1 MLKKIFVEGVF
12 TNNAFAVQLL
22 GLCPLLAVS
31 YNIENAI
38 GLAIASSFVLIVSSI
53 VIASLRNVIS
63 SNIRLPCFM
72 LVIGSMAT
80 VVTLLTQAF
89 AWELYLQVAIFIQ
102 IIVTNCMI
110 LNHAETVAFRTPVLV
125 SLFSALCTALGFSL
139 ALISLG
145 GIRQLLSL
153 VFPVAAHPA
162 GAFIVAGAVLAL
174 FNSVRLKF
182 ESATQPKSGDNQDE
196 KIELINV
203 RNSSD

>member
-72 LVIGSMAT
+72 LVIGSMTT

-110 LNHAETVAFRTPVLV
+110 LNHAETIAFRTPVLV

-174 FNSVRLKF
+174 FNSARLKL